1 MEALVLF
8 GLIGLN
14 GILFLISSSSNQL
27 RSQLFSEYAVIP
39 QAIKRGEVYRLV
51 TSAFFHNDIFHIFL
65 NMYSLF
71 ALFPTVIAIL
81 KGVVPLQYVLITFL
95 GLYFVSAIT
104 AGLVSA
110 GRKDQMVPSLGAS
123 GAIFG
128 LLGFLLSIGLLTLQ
142 NGGGDLVRSIALVL
156 IINFGVGLMPGFNID
171 NRGHLGGLIGGV
183 LFGILLMVLV
193 GFKLNYLL

>member
-1 MEALVLF
+1 MEAFVLF
-8 GLIGLN
+8 GLITLN

-27 RSQLFSEYAVIP
+27 RNQLFSEYAVIP
-39 QAIKRGEVYRLV
+39 QAIKRGEVYRLI

-71 ALFPTVIAIL
+71 ALFPTVILIL
-81 KGVVPLQYVLITFL
+81 KGVVSLQYVLITFL
-95 GLYFVSAIT
+95 GLYFVSAVT

-110 GRKDQMVPSLGAS
+110 GRKDQTVPSLGAS

-142 NGGGDLVRSIALVL
+142 SGGTELVRSIAFIL
-156 IINFGVGLMPGFNID
+156 IINFGVGLMPGFQID

-183 LFGILLMVLV
+183 LFGFMLMALM
-193 GFKLNYLL
+193 GFNLTYAV